1 MEALRVRAR
10 ALSRDVVWFSL
21 QKFRRFSSSS
31 STARARARS
40 SFSDD
45 PEGGSS
51 IYRHAL
57 KFKPPSTINW
67 QNRYRKALEVL
78 EYPDRPSR
86 WPKYIQQL
94 HNSVSFIGTIDRL
107 RESDCQYGDSGTYT
121 WLTVKTSPDSNRS
134 FEILLNMW
142 DEMAEIS
149 IRHLKPNDFIYV
161 SGRLGSYTKVD
172 INGKLETYYQVTVKE
187 LNFVAH
193 YGKSRTCQKSEL
205 SEMRGIIQSPTCQ
218 KPEQSKTR
226 DSVETADEK
235 HRKRLYLWQL
245 FFANPYEWRDC
256 RKKREENPNHP
267 DFKHKYTGEALWL
280 RYDDPPWI
288 KNQLQRND
296 SRLAEGG
303 QREEHLRF
311 GSGLSPLVF
320 DD

>member
-172 INGKLETYYQVTVKE
+172 INGKLETYYQIQLKPLMRNTENAFICGNCSSPTHMSGAIAEKKE
-187 LNFVAH
+187 R
-193 YGKSRTCQKSEL
+193 KIQ
-205 SEMRGIIQSPTCQ
+205 IIQILSTSILVKHSGSDTMILHGLKTNSNGMILDWQ
-218 KPEQSKTR
+218 KVAKGRNILGLVLVYLRWCLMTR
-226 DSVETADEK
+226 
-235 HRKRLYLWQL
+235 
-245 FFANPYEWRDC
+245 N
-256 RKKREENPNHP
+256 
-267 DFKHKYTGEALWL
+267 
-280 RYDDPPWI
+280 
-288 KNQLQRND
+288 
-296 SRLAEGG
+296 
-303 QREEHLRF
+303 
-311 GSGLSPLVF
+311 
-320 DD
+320 